1 MKILLAL
8 KQNNL
13 IYMTKMTV
21 NRLLLLK
28 NSWNSNNS
36 LHQKILITRL
46 NLRIKLKN
54 KLKNVNY

>member
-46 NLRIKLKN
+46 NLRIKFKN